1 MGLARSFGAILVLA
15 VGIGVARAQAPCATS
30 VFAEDFSGGVLPA
43 GWERGP
49 FWSIASATPCATT
62 CQEGFFAFFGSASTA
77 NCNCVNFSCS
87 PAGCEGGSFLS
98 SPPIALPQVLQG
110 DRLEVD
116 FCYQGFL
123 DTATLDCHYLR
134 IEHALGWADFKLGPH
149 AFYPCPGW
157 TFLPPFDLTPY
168 AGQVVRLHWL
178 TGTVDCQGYSYMKI
192 DDVRFVY
199 LADPASPDC
208 NQNGT
213 ADACD
218 IVGGSSHDFDGN
230 FVPDECQCSHASY
243 CLTSPNSAGAGAR
256 IAHSGST
263 SETLN
268 DTELVVTG
276 VPPGQIGI
284 FFYGGGQA
292 QMPFGQGWLCIGGS
306 IQRLTPPVVASAAGT
321 GALFLDLVGTTP
333 SNEIDAGET
342 WNFQFWYRDPAG
354 GGALFNLSDGLQ
366 ITFCP

>member
-1 MGLARSFGAILVLA
+1 MSSARWFVESLVLA
-15 VGIGVARAQAPCATS
+15 IPWGVAHAQAPCTTA

-49 FWSIASATPCATT
+49 FWSIANASPCSST
-62 CQEGFFAFFGSASTA
+62 CQQGFFAYFGSATTPS
-77 NCNCVNFSCS
+77 CNCISYLCN
-87 PAGCEGGSFLS
+87 PAGCEDGSFLS
-98 SPPIALPQVLQG
+98 SPPIALPLVLQG
-110 DRLEVD
+110 DRLEVE

-157 TFLPPFDLTPY
+157 SFLPPFDLTPY

-178 TGTVDCQGYSYMKI
+178 PGSVDCGGMSYMKV
-192 DDVRFVY
+192 DDVRVEY
-199 LADPASPDC
+199 LADAASPDC
-208 NQNGT
+208 NQNGV

-218 IVGGSSHDFDGN
+218 VVGGSSHDFDGDL
-230 FVPDECQCSHASY
+230 VPDECQCSFATY

-256 IAHSGST
+256 IAHAGST

-268 DTELVVTG
+268 DTDLIVSG
-276 VPPGQIGI
+276 GPPGQIGI
-284 FFYGGGQA
+284 FFYGSGQA
-292 QMPFGQGWLCIGGS
+292 QTPFGQGWLCLGGT
-306 IQRLTPPVVASAAGT
+306 IQRLAPPVILSAAGD
-321 GALFLDLVGTTP
+321 GELFLDLVGTPP
-333 SNEIDAGET
+333 SDEIDAGET

-354 GGALFNLSDGLQ
+354 GGALFNLSDGLT
-366 ITFCP
+366 ITICP